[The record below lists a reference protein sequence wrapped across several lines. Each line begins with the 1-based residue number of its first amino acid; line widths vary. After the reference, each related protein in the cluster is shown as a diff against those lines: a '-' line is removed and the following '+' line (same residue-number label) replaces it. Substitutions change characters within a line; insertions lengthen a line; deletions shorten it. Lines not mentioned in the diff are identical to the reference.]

1 MCVKAQKLIATIAD
15 WLTGS
20 RRYPTMTNITTLRP
34 GERFMFK
41 NFEWVCLDP
50 NHPDGGVLAIMAEPW
65 AKDVKFCPSDKF
77 ADEKGNWNNYRTSNV
92 RGILSDMANAVFEGK
107 SLLPHTVDLVADNG
121 DRAYGTVH
129 DDVFILT
136 CDEYRKY
143 RDYIPHYDSWIWTA
157 TPWYCGDKDSGTDYA
172 DSVRAVYTEDL
183 LNNHYACNS
192 FAVVPACILDPASL
206 NLRQSMAYVEE
217 VSE

>member
-1 MCVKAQKLIATIAD
+1 
-15 WLTGS
+15 
-20 RRYPTMTNITTLRP
+20 MTNITTLRP
-34 GERFMFK
+34 GEHFMFK

-77 ADEKGNWNNYRTSNV
+77 ADLKGNWNNYRTSNV
-92 RGILSDMANAVFEGK
+92 RRVLSDMANAVFGETC
-107 SLLPHTVDLVADNG
+107 LLAHTVDLVADNG
-121 DRAYGTVH
+121 DRNYGTVQ
-129 DDVFILT
+129 DFIFILT

-143 RDYIPHYDSWIWTA
+143 REFIGRYDSWVWTA
-157 TPWYCGDKDSGTDYA
+157 TPWYCGNKDSDTGYAHDVRYVGTDGQLR
-172 DSVRAVYTEDL
+172 SR
-183 LNNHYACNS
+183 HACNGG
-192 FAVVPACILDPASL
+192 AVAPACILNPKSL

>member
-1 MCVKAQKLIATIAD
+1 
-15 WLTGS
+15 
-20 RRYPTMTNITTLRP
+20 MTNITTLRP
-34 GERFMFK
+34 GEHFMFK

-50 NHPDGGVLAIMAEPW
+50 NHPDGGVLAIMATPCT
-65 AKDVKFCPSDKF
+65 KDVKFCSGDIF

-92 RGILSDMANAVFEGK
+92 RGLLSGMESAVFDGE
-107 SLLPHTVDLVADNG
+107 SLLAHTVDLVADNG

-129 DDVFILT
+129 DFVFILT

-157 TPWYCGDKDSGTDYA
+157 TPWYCGDKDSDTGCAYYVCSVCTEGRLEENDA
-172 DSVRAVYTEDL
+172 CDSAAVT
-183 LNNHYACNS
+183 
-192 FAVVPACILDPASL
+192 PACILNPKLL

-217 VSE
+217 ASE

>member
-1 MCVKAQKLIATIAD
+1 
-15 WLTGS
+15 
-20 RRYPTMTNITTLRP
+20 MTNITTLRP

-50 NHPDGGVLAIMAEPW
+50 NYLDCGVLAIMAKPW

-77 ADEKGNWNNYRTSNV
+77 ADENGNWNNYRTSNV
-92 RGILSDMANAVFEGK
+92 RGILSDMANAVFKGK

-121 DRAYGTVH
+121 DRSYGTVE
-129 DDVFILT
+129 DPVFILT

-143 RDYIPHYDSWIWTA
+143 RDFIPRCDRWIWTA
-157 TPWYCGDKDSGTDYA
+157 TPWYCGGKDSDTGDA
-172 DSVRAVYTEDL
+172 HSVRIVSSRGPLDSYGTCHSGAI
-183 LNNHYACNS
+183 A
-192 FAVVPACILDPASL
+192 PACILNPASL

>member
-1 MCVKAQKLIATIAD
+1 
-15 WLTGS
+15 
-20 RRYPTMTNITTLRP
+20 MTNITTLRP
-34 GERFMFK
+34 GEHFMFK

-50 NHPDGGVLAIMAEPW
+50 NHHDGGVLAIMAKPW

-92 RGILSDMANAVFEGK
+92 RGILSDMANAFFKRK
-107 SLLPHTVDLVADNG
+107 SLLSHTVDLVADNG

-129 DDVFILT
+129 DFVFILT

-143 RDYIPHYDSWIWTA
+143 RDSIPHYDSWVWTA
-157 TPWYCGDKDSGTDYA
+157 TPWCCGDKDSDTGHA
-172 DSVRAVYTEDL
+172 SSVRIVYTTGQFNELCAYYD
-183 LNNHYACNS
+183 YSVA
-192 FAVVPACILDPASL
+192 PACILNPKSL

>member
-1 MCVKAQKLIATIAD
+1 M
-15 WLTGS
+15 S
-20 RRYPTMTNITTLRP
+20 NITTLRP
-34 GERFMFK
+34 GEHFMFK

-50 NHPDGGVLAIMAEPW
+50 NHHDGGVLAIMAKPW
-65 AKDVKFCPSDKF
+65 KDNIKFCPSDKF

-121 DRAYGTVH
+121 DPAYGTVE
-129 DDVFILT
+129 DLVFLIT

-143 RDYIPHYDSWIWTA
+143 REFIPHYDDWIWTA
-157 TPWYCGDKDSGTDYA
+157 TPWWCGDKDSGTGNDHY
-172 DSVRAVYTEDL
+172 VRIVNTTGQ
-183 LNNHYACNS
+183 LNYSIACTGYS
-192 FAVVPACILDPASL
+192 IVPACILNPKSL
-206 NLRQSMAYVEE
+206 NLRQNIAYVEE